1 MSSPVLS
8 FPLADQQQ
16 WQDLVTKALKGV
28 APDSL
33 HHLDEDG
40 LDIAALYQID
50 AASPAA
56 SDQVPVHRLTAH
68 PAQRL
73 AYGWRVCQPVET
85 DAAPE
90 TVNAAILDELAGGAT
105 GIYLNLGSAAATQL
119 EQMLHDVVLGA
130 ADIVLDAGP
139 HVGDA
144 LAVFAKM
151 ARGQGKNLS
160 DISLDLAIDP
170 FAPQADAAL
179 LAEGLHL
186 MGGAGDA
193 DITDGVFR
201 LNGWQ
206 WHNHGL
212 SQVQELAYLLAAA
225 TQIFRS
231 GTEAGLPAELIARKT
246 SMSVALPADMF
257 DGIAK
262 CRALRRG
269 WAGLVTA
276 LGLRADS
283 YPLHLQALPSM
294 RMFSLADADMN
305 IMRTTTAL
313 LGGAMGGAD
322 MMTAYAHDALTGG
335 SAMGRRLAR
344 MQQIMMI
351 EESGLGRSLDAAGGA
366 AFIEARTEALAA
378 AAWAGFQDIEAA
390 GGAAVAQAEQRFA
403 AMAEAAA
410 RRRDQQLAQGALP
423 LLGITVQPDSK
434 PIGDLAAR
442 WQTIARPA
450 AVIEAIR
457 RQSAKTPPRIL
468 ILQQGDAADP
478 RQEAIR
484 RVLRI
489 GGMSAVHLTL
499 PLAPVDAVTVD
510 AVTIDAV
517 TVARPAIVVL
527 LDLKIDGLDPQ
538 VRAQL
543 DHSIL
548 PGGIFEA
555 DDILPDTAQIAWLI
569 KLADMT
575 KDLD

>member
-8 FPLADQQQ
+8 FPLAGQQQ

-40 LDIAALYQID
+40 LDIAALYQIK
-50 AASPAA
+50 AVSPAA

-186 MGGAGDA
+186 MGGVMGGAGDA

-231 GTEAGLPAELIARKT
+231 GTEAGLPAELITRKT

-283 YPLHLQALPSM
+283 YPLHLQALPSI

-305 IMRTTTAL
+305 IVRTTTAL

-335 SAMGRRLAR
+335 SAMGQRLAR
-344 MQQIMMI
+344 MQQIIMI

-378 AAWAGFQDIEAA
+378 AAWAGFQGIEAT
-390 GGAAVAQAEQRFA
+390 GGAAVAQAEQRFV

-410 RRRDQQLAQGALP
+410 RRRDLQLAQGKLP

-434 PIGDLAAR
+434 PVGDLAPR

-478 RQEAIR
+478 LREAIR

-499 PLAPVDAVTVD
+499 PLAPVDAVT
-510 AVTIDAV
+510 IDAV
-517 TVARPAIVVL
+517 TMARPAIVVL
-527 LDLKIDGLDPQ
+527 LDLKIDRLDTQ

>member
-16 WQDLVTKALKGV
+16 WQDLVTEALKGV

-40 LDIAALYQID
+40 LDIAALYQIKP
-50 AASPAA
+50 ASPTA
-56 SDQVPVHRLTAH
+56 SDQVPGHRLTAH

-105 GIYLNLGSAAATQL
+105 GIYLNLGSVAATQL

-160 DISLDLAIDP
+160 NISLDLAIDP

-186 MGGAGDA
+186 MGGVMGGAGDA

-201 LNGWQ
+201 LNGWH

-283 YPLHLQALPSM
+283 YPLQLQALPSM

-322 MMTAYAHDALTGG
+322 MITAYAHDALTGG

-378 AAWAGFQDIEAA
+378 AAWAGFQGIEAA
-390 GGAAVAQAEQRFA
+390 GGAAVAQAEQRFV

-410 RRRDQQLAQGALP
+410 RRRDLQLAQGKLP

-434 PIGDLAAR
+434 PVGDLAPR

-478 RQEAIR
+478 RREAIR

-499 PLAPVDAVTVD
+499 PLAPVDAVT
-510 AVTIDAV
+510 IDAV
-517 TVARPAIVVL
+517 TMARPAIVVL
-527 LDLKIDGLDPQ
+527 LDLKIDRLDPQ

>member
-16 WQDLVTKALKGV
+16 WQDLITKALKGV

-50 AASPAA
+50 AVSPAA

-90 TVNAAILDELAGGAT
+90 TVNAAILDELAGGGT

-186 MGGAGDA
+186 MGGVMGGAGDA

-294 RMFSLADADMN
+294 RMFTLADADMN
-305 IMRTTTAL
+305 IMRNTTAL

-410 RRRDQQLAQGALP
+410 RRRDQQLAQGKLP

-434 PIGDLAAR
+434 PVGDLAPR
-442 WQTIARPA
+442 WQMIARPA

-478 RQEAIR
+478 RREAIR

-510 AVTIDAV
+510 AVR
-517 TVARPAIVVL
+517 VARPAIVVL
-527 LDLKIDGLDPQ
+527 LDLKIDRLNPQ
-538 VRAQL
+538 VREQL

-548 PGGIFEA
+548 LGGIFEA

>member
-28 APDSL
+28 APESL

-40 LDIAALYQID
+40 LDVAALYQIE

-73 AYGWRVCQPVET
+73 AYGWRVCQPIEA

-105 GIYLNLGSAAATQL
+105 GIYMNLGSAATQL

-144 LAVFAKM
+144 LAAFAKM

-179 LAEGLHL
+179 LLEGLQL
-186 MGGAGDA
+186 MGGEMGGADDA
-193 DITDGVFR
+193 DTTDGVFR
-201 LNGWQ
+201 LNGWK

-231 GTEAGLPAELIARKT
+231 GTAVGLPAELIARKT

-276 LGLRADS
+276 LGLRADN
-283 YPLHLQALPSM
+283 YPLQLQALPSM

-305 IMRTTTAL
+305 IVRTTTAL

-344 MQQIMMI
+344 MQQVMMI

-366 AFIEARTEALAA
+366 AFIEARTESLAA

-390 GGAAVAQAEQRFA
+390 GGAVVAQSEQRFV

-410 RRRDQQLAQGALP
+410 QRRDQQLAQGALP

-434 PIGDLAAR
+434 PVGDLAPR

-457 RQSAKTPPRIL
+457 RQTAKTPPRIL

-478 RQEAIR
+478 RREAIR

-499 PLAPVDAVTVD
+499 PPDPVDAVTM
-510 AVTIDAV
+510 
-517 TVARPAIVVL
+517 ARPTIIVL
-527 LDLKIDGLDPQ
+527 LDLKIDRLDPQ

-543 DHSIL
+543 DQSIL
-548 PGGIFEA
+548 PGGVFEA
-555 DDILPDTAQIAWLI
+555 DDILTDTAQIAWLI
-569 KLADMT
+569 KLAEMT

>member
-1 MSSPVLS
+1 
-8 FPLADQQQ
+8 
-16 WQDLVTKALKGV
+16 
-28 APDSL
+28 
-33 HHLDEDG
+33 
-40 LDIAALYQID
+40 
-50 AASPAA
+50 
-56 SDQVPVHRLTAH
+56 
-68 PAQRL
+68 
-73 AYGWRVCQPVET
+73 
-85 DAAPE
+85 
-90 TVNAAILDELAGGAT
+90 
-105 GIYLNLGSAAATQL
+105 
-119 EQMLHDVVLGA
+119 
-130 ADIVLDAGP
+130 
-139 HVGDA
+139 
-144 LAVFAKM
+144 M

-170 FAPQADAAL
+170 FAPHADAAL

-186 MGGAGDA
+186 MGAGDA
-193 DITDGVFR
+193 DMTDGVFR

-212 SQVQELAYLLAAA
+212 SQVQELAYLLAVA

-231 GTEAGLPAELIARKT
+231 GTAAGLPAELIARKT

-276 LGLRADS
+276 LGLRASS
-283 YPLHLQALPSM
+283 YPLQLQALPSM

-366 AFIEARTEALAA
+366 AFIEARTESLAA

-434 PIGDLAAR
+434 PVGDLAPR

-478 RQEAIR
+478 RREKIR
-484 RVLRI
+484 QVLRI

-499 PLAPVDAVTVD
+499 PLGPVDAVTVD
-510 AVTIDAV
+510 AVTM
-517 TVARPAIVVL
+517 ARPAIVVL
-527 LDLKIDGLDPQ
+527 LDLKIDRLDPQ
-538 VRAQL
+538 VREQL

-555 DDILPDTAQIAWLI
+555 DDVLTDTAQIAWLI

>member
-16 WQDLVTKALKGV
+16 WQDLVTEALKGV

-40 LDIAALYQID
+40 LDIAALYQIK
-50 AASPAA
+50 AASPTA
-56 SDQVPVHRLTAH
+56 SDQVPGHRLTAH

-105 GIYLNLGSAAATQL
+105 GIYLNLGLVAATQL
-119 EQMLHDVVLGA
+119 ERMLHDVVLGA

-160 DISLDLAIDP
+160 NISLDLAIDP

-186 MGGAGDA
+186 MGGVMGGAGDA

-201 LNGWQ
+201 LNGWH

-269 WAGLVTA
+269 WAGLVAA

-283 YPLHLQALPSM
+283 YPLQLQALPSM

-322 MMTAYAHDALTGG
+322 MITAYAHDALTGG

-378 AAWAGFQDIEAA
+378 AAWAGFQGIEAA
-390 GGAAVAQAEQRFA
+390 GGAAVAQAEQRFV

-410 RRRDQQLAQGALP
+410 RRRDLQLAQGKLP

-434 PIGDLAAR
+434 PVGDLAPR

-478 RQEAIR
+478 RREAIR

-499 PLAPVDAVTVD
+499 PLAPVDAVT
-510 AVTIDAV
+510 IDAV
-517 TVARPAIVVL
+517 TMARPAIVVL
-527 LDLKIDGLDPQ
+527 LDLKIDRLDPQ
-538 VRAQL
+538 VRARL
-543 DHSIL
+543 DHSML